1 VAGTAKPPVKG
12 GAAGGAAA
20 APPVA
25 PLATPAPVSGGGGGG
40 GGGVA
45 TISRTSGALQLDGF
59 LELLCRLAH
68 AACFRKERP
77 SGEAVEVAAELDA
90 LLAQMLGVVTTTST
104 TEGELA
110 AEMAGALPR
119 VRMDAQVLWRH
130 RQYAHEPRVQA
141 VLERLGPRL
150 REVYHPPA
158 KGLLKERPP
167 SWRFGEV
174 LALLH
179 QRGLLHELQVPQT
192 SAIVG
197 DARRARPLPHLA
209 EP

>member
-1 VAGTAKPPVKG
+1 MGVWRHACRG
-12 GAAGGAAA
+12 GGGD
-20 APPVA
+20 
-25 PLATPAPVSGGGGGG
+25 GGGG

-45 TISRTSGALQLDGF
+45 TISRTSGAVQLDGF

-77 SGEAVEVAAELDA
+77 SGEAVDVAAELDA
-90 LLAQMLGVVTTTST
+90 LLAQMFGVVTTTST

-158 KGLLKERPP
+158 KGLLKEKPP

-179 QRGLLHELQVPQT
+179 QRGLLHELLVPQT

-197 DARRARPLPHLA
+197 DARCARPLPRLA